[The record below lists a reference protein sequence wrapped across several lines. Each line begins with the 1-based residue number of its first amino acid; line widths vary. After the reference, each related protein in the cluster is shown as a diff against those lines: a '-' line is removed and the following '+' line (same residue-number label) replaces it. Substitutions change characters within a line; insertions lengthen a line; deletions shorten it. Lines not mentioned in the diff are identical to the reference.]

1 MGHDISVY
9 IKNKAN
15 PNPSQNWNSSR
26 EIARFRIGA
35 FATSRQRLF
44 YGILK
49 GSESANAGVSGNG
62 SSIDFTRQDIVNAIN
77 ACKYYLD
84 DDNDLKEFVQ
94 TNKYEEA
101 DKTGEM
107 FKSIFEKVA
116 SIKLGELDDTEI
128 PVEDLR
134 EHVADILWFHQ
145 NILDE
150 YDWHLDEDESSLV
163 QIYFG

>member
-15 PNPSQNWNSSR
+15 PNPSENWGSSG
-26 EIARFRIGA
+26 EITRFRIGA

-44 YGILK
+44 YGTLK

-84 DDNDLKEFVQ
+84 DDNDLKNFVQ

-116 SIKLGELDDTEI
+116 SIKLGEPDDTEI

-134 EHVADILWFHQ
+134 EHVADILWFYE
-145 NILDE
+145 NILSE
-150 YDWHLDEDESSLV
+150 YDVALQDDDTSLV